1 VRRFFSCVSAAL
13 IATFFLVVALFW
25 APGAQLLS
33 NRGSVFA
40 TYVNLV
46 LLNVTAHDKKTGL
59 PLFDLEVRDL
69 EILDNGKPAQV
80 VFFRNGSDSSEPPIN
95 LWFVVG
101 CSPSLKSETEFGF
114 TRVKFVEH
122 VLAKLNDQDAVGVAR
137 WCTDSGEAEV
147 GLRPTADRKAP
158 AEAMHAVLRRYQSE
172 RHGDAS
178 RGALQ
183 SVIHRIHAS
192 TSSPAIA
199 PLTVLLFLGSD
210 TVEAPRSDAEQ
221 VARDVLSCSGVVV
234 YQMTEAPVHASKR
247 TTGPGVS
254 LISYLA
260 DETGGRI
267 FPSEGDVYG
276 EEFDKIL
283 AGIHSRY
290 EIAFFPPPGD
300 RQWHQVKVRLTAT
313 AISKYGAVAL
323 KYRRGYLNASPTP
336 FYSVTETTKEVTA
349 SGISSPR
356 QAAANSSP
364 TDAIRFV
371 AEGAAYEGPSTNAR
385 FTLKLDDEVLSWS
398 ALLNGK
404 HSSRVTVTT
413 AFLSDKGETI
423 REDIRRY
430 EVVRDKVDDWTV
442 PQPII
447 VSIYSEFP
455 ASAAQVRFRIRDE
468 MSGRTGSQD
477 LSMQKVL
484 EAPRLRSVI
493 AGRIVIETPTR
504 SLAIGADPNNDVRE
518 VDGATEGS

>member
-1 VRRFFSCVSAAL
+1 MKRLFSCVSVAL
-13 IATFFLVVALFW
+13 IATFFLIVALFW
-25 APGAQLLS
+25 TPGAQLLS
-33 NRGSVFA
+33 NRGRVFA
-40 TYVNLV
+40 TSVNLV
-46 LLNVTAHDKKTGL
+46 LLNLTAHDKKTGL
-59 PLFDLEVRDL
+59 PLFDLEARDL
-69 EILDNGKPAQV
+69 EILDNEKPAQI
-80 VFFRNGSDSSEPPIN
+80 VFFHNGSDSREPPIN
-95 LWFVVG
+95 LWFVAG
-101 CSPSLKSETEFGF
+101 CPPMLKNETELESV
-114 TRVKFVEH
+114 RAKFVEH

-137 WCTDSGEAEV
+137 WCAASGEAEV
-147 GLRPTADRKAP
+147 GLAPTADRKAP
-158 AEAMHAVLRRYQSE
+158 AEAMNAVLRQYQSE

-183 SVIHRIHAS
+183 SVLHRIHAS

-210 TVEAPRSDAEQ
+210 TAEAPSSDAEQ
-221 VARDVLSCSGVVV
+221 VAKDVLSHSGVVV
-234 YQMTEAPVHASKR
+234 YHMTEAPVHASKL
-247 TTGPGVS
+247 TIGPSVS

-260 DETGGRI
+260 DETGGRV

-290 EIAFFPPPGD
+290 QIAFFPPPGD

-323 KYRRGYLNASPTP
+323 KYRQGYLNASPTP
-336 FYSVTETTKEVTA
+336 FYLVREVTKEVGA
-349 SGISSPR
+349 SGTSAPR

-364 TDAIRFV
+364 TDAIRFL

-398 ALLNGK
+398 ALPAGK

-430 EVVRDKVDDWTV
+430 EVIRDKGDDWTV

-468 MSGRTGSQD
+468 ASGRTGSQD

-493 AGRIVIETPTR
+493 AGRTVIETPTR
-504 SLAIGADPNNDVRE
+504 PLAIGTDPNNGVRQ